1 MHVFVSIK
9 NDALLEKYHK
19 ILDKVSSSV
28 KKGFDSQQVHYEES
42 KKKSYQGKIK
52 KKIHVDGLDSASY
65 CIC

>member
-1 MHVFVSIK
+1 MLYWKNIIK
-9 NDALLEKYHK
+9 SWIKSVAVLKKDLIVNKCTMK
-19 ILDKVSSSV
+19 KV
-28 KKGFDSQQVHYEES
+28 